1 MLRKGARAL
10 LAQAVEAEVATL
22 LSRYADE
29 TTDDGR
35 QRLVRHG
42 HLPEREIMTGIGP
55 VGVRCPRVRDR
66 VGEGSQRLRFS
77 SAILPPYARRSK
89 SLEVLIPILYL
100 KGISTGDFEEALVA
114 LLGKDAGGLSASTV
128 GRLKEAW
135 SEEHT
140 RWSKRDLSAK
150 RYVYFWVDGIH
161 VQARL
166 EDDAQCLLVIIG
178 ATPEGKKELV
188 GLTDGVRESTR
199 SWKELLLDLKRRG
212 LSMGPE
218 LAVADGA
225 LGFWQALE
233 EVWPRTRGQ
242 RCWVHKTANVLNK
255 LPKSQQSKAKR
266 ALQEI
271 WMAETKKDAL
281 LAFDAFIETWGVKY
295 DRATE
300 CLIKDQDALLAF
312 YDFPAEHWK
321 HLRTTNV
328 IESSFATVRHR
339 TVRSKGCLSN
349 KTALAMIFKLAEAAE
364 KSWRHLDGYNQL
376 PKVILGVKFTDGIE
390 VIRSQAAPRK
400 RRLDSRART
409 KARRARGTSNRLLSV
424 RTVRTVACSS
434 DMVLSPM

>member
-1 MLRKGARAL
+1 VTDTNVVQLTQPGTFADPLTEVLRNGARAL
-10 LAQAVEAEVATL
+10 LAQAVEAEVAAL
-22 LSRYADE
+22 LANHADKLTE
-29 TTDDGR
+29 DGR

-42 HLPEREIMTGIGP
+42 HLPEREIMTGIGA
-55 VGVRCPRVRDR
+55 VAVRCPRVRDR
-66 VGEGSQRLRFS
+66 GERGGERIRFS

-100 KGISTGDFEEALVA
+100 KGISTGDFAEALLA
-114 LLGKDAGGLSASTV
+114 LLGNDAGGLSAATV
-128 GRLKEAW
+128 SRLKEAW
-135 SEEHT
+135 SAEHT

-150 RYVYFWVDGIH
+150 RYVYFWADGIH

-166 EDDAQCLLVIIG
+166 EDAAQCLLVIIG

-188 GLTDGVRESTR
+188 GLIDGVRESAQ
-199 SWKELLLDLKRRG
+199 SWRELLLDLQRRG
-212 LSMGPE
+212 LAIGPE

-225 LGFWQALE
+225 LGFWQAIE
-233 EVWPRTRGQ
+233 EVWPQTGRQ

-255 LPKSQQSKAKR
+255 LPNTQHAKAKR

-271 WMAETKKDAL
+271 WMAETKSDAL
-281 LAFDAFIETWGVKY
+281 AAFDTFVEIWGVKY
-295 DRATE
+295 DKAVE
-300 CLIKDQDALLAF
+300 CLIKDRDALLAF

-364 KSWRHLDGYNQL
+364 KSWRRLDGHNQL
-376 PKVILGVKFTDGIE
+376 PKVILGVKFADGIE
-390 VIRSQAAPRK
+390 VVRSQAQA
-400 RRLDSRART
+400 A
-409 KARRARGTSNRLLSV
+409 AA
-424 RTVRTVACSS
+424 
-434 DMVLSPM
+434 

>member
-1 MLRKGARAL
+1 VTDTNVFQLSQPGTFSDPLTEVLRNGARAL
-10 LAQAVEAEVATL
+10 LAQAVEAEVSAL
-22 LSRYADE
+22 LSCHADKL
-29 TTDDGR
+29 TDDGR

-55 VGVRCPRVRDR
+55 VAVRCPRVRDR
-66 VGEGSQRLRFS
+66 VGDSERIRFS

-114 LLGKDAGGLSASTV
+114 LLGKDAGGLSASTIA
-128 GRLKEAW
+128 RLKDAW
-135 SEEHT
+135 SEEHA
-140 RWSKRDLSAK
+140 RWSKRDLSSK

-166 EDDAQCLLVIIG
+166 EDAAQCLLVIIG
-178 ATPEGKKELV
+178 ATPEGKKELI
-188 GLTDGVRESTR
+188 GLIDGVRESAQ
-199 SWKELLLDLKRRG
+199 SWRELLLDLKRRG
-212 LSMGPE
+212 LVAAPE

-225 LGFWQALE
+225 LGFWQAIE
-233 EVWPRTRGQ
+233 EVWPQTRGQ

-281 LAFDAFIETWGVKY
+281 AAFNAFVETWGVKY
-295 DRATE
+295 DKAVE
-300 CLIKDQDALLAF
+300 CLIKDRETLLAF

-364 KSWRHLDGYNQL
+364 KSWRRLNGHNQL

-390 VIRSQAAPRK
+390 VVRSQAQA
-400 RRLDSRART
+400 A
-409 KARRARGTSNRLLSV
+409 AA
-424 RTVRTVACSS
+424 
-434 DMVLSPM
+434 

>member
-1 MLRKGARAL
+1 MTDINVFQLSQPGNFADPLTEVLRRGARAL

-35 QRLVRHG
+35 KRLVRHG

-55 VGVRCPRVRDR
+55 VGVHCPRVRDR
-66 VGEGSQRLRFS
+66 VGEGSQRIRFS

-135 SEEHT
+135 SEEHR

-255 LPKSQQSKAKR
+255 LPKSQQSKTKR

-271 WMAETKKDAL
+271 WIAETKKDAL

-300 CLIKDQDALLAF
+300 CLIKDRDALLAF

-364 KSWRHLDGYNQL
+364 KSWRRFDGHNQL
-376 PKVILGVKFTDGIE
+376 PKVIHGIKFTDGIE
-390 VIRSQAAPRK
+390 VVKSQAQTA
-400 RRLDSRART
+400 A
-409 KARRARGTSNRLLSV
+409 A
-424 RTVRTVACSS
+424 
-434 DMVLSPM
+434 

>member
-1 MLRKGARAL
+1 MTKTNVLHLSQPGSFIDPLTEVLRDGARAL

-29 TTDDGR
+29 TSNDGR

-55 VGVRCPRVRDR
+55 IAVRCPRVRDR
-66 VGEGSQRLRFS
+66 VGEGSERIRFS

-100 KGISTGDFEEALVA
+100 KGVSTGDFAEALVA
-114 LLGKDAGGLSASTV
+114 LLGKDAGGLSASTI

-135 SEEHT
+135 SAEHL
-140 RWSKRDLSAK
+140 RWSQPDLSAK

-166 EDDAQCLLVIIG
+166 EHDAQCLLVIIG

-188 GLTDGVRESTR
+188 GLTDGVRESTQ

-212 LSMGPE
+212 LSMAPE
-218 LAVADGA
+218 LAIADGA

-233 EVWPRTRGQ
+233 EVWPQTRGQ
-242 RCWVHKTANVLNK
+242 RCWVHKTANILNK

-271 WMAETKKDAL
+271 WMAETKKDARVAL
-281 LAFDAFIETWGVKY
+281 DGFIETWGIKY
-295 DRATE
+295 ERAVE
-300 CLIKDQDALLAF
+300 CLIKDRDALLVF

-328 IESSFATVRHR
+328 IESAFATVRHR

-364 KSWRHLDGYNQL
+364 KSWRRLDGHRQL
-376 PKVILGVKFTDGIE
+376 PKVIRGVRFTDGIE
-390 VIRSQAAPRK
+390 IVRSQAQIA
-400 RRLDSRART
+400 A
-409 KARRARGTSNRLLSV
+409 A
-424 RTVRTVACSS
+424 
-434 DMVLSPM
+434 

>member
-1 MLRKGARAL
+1 VTDTNVFQLSQPGTFADPLTEVLRDGARAL
-10 LAQAVEAEVATL
+10 LAHAVEAEVSAW
-22 LSRYADE
+22 LSGHADKR
-29 TTDDGR
+29 TDDGR

-55 VGVRCPRVRDR
+55 VAVRCPRVRDR
-66 VGEGSQRLRFS
+66 GGEVPERMSFS

-100 KGISTGDFEEALVA
+100 KGISTGSFEEALIA
-114 LLGKDAGGLSASTV
+114 LLGKDAGGLSASTIA
-128 GRLKEAW
+128 RLKDAW
-135 SEEHT
+135 SEEHV

-150 RYVYFWVDGIH
+150 RYVYMWADGIH

-166 EDDAQCLLVIIG
+166 EDTAQCLLVIIG

-188 GLTDGVRESTR
+188 GLIDGVRESAQ
-199 SWKELLLDLKRRG
+199 SWRELLLDLKRRG
-212 LSMGPE
+212 LATAPE

-225 LGFWQALE
+225 LGFWQAIE
-233 EVWPRTRGQ
+233 EVWPQTRGQ

-271 WMAETKKDAL
+271 WMAETKTDAL
-281 LAFDAFIETWGVKY
+281 VAFDAFAETWGVKY
-295 DRATE
+295 DKAVE
-300 CLIKDQDALLAF
+300 CLIKDRDALLTF

-339 TVRSKGCLSN
+339 TVRSKGCISN

-364 KSWRHLDGYNQL
+364 KSWRRLDGHNQL
-376 PKVILGVKFTDGIE
+376 PKIILGVKFADGVE
-390 VIRSQAAPRK
+390 VIRSQAQA
-400 RRLDSRART
+400 A
-409 KARRARGTSNRLLSV
+409 AA
-424 RTVRTVACSS
+424 
-434 DMVLSPM
+434 

>member
-1 MLRKGARAL
+1 VIAVTDTNVFQLCQPGTFADPLTEVLRNGARAL
-10 LAQAVEAEVATL
+10 LAQAVEVEVAAL
-22 LSRYADE
+22 LSMHADKL
-29 TTDDGR
+29 TDDGR
-35 QRLVRHG
+35 ARLVRHG
-42 HLPEREIMTGIGP
+42 HLPERVIMTGIGP
-55 VGVRCPRVRDR
+55 VAVRCPRVRDR
-66 VGEGSQRLRFS
+66 VGEGSERIRFS

-100 KGISTGDFEEALVA
+100 KGVSTGDFEEALIA
-114 LLGKDAGGLSASTV
+114 LLGKDACGLSASTV

-135 SEEHT
+135 SEEHA
-140 RWSKRDLSAK
+140 RWSRRDLSSK
-150 RYVYFWVDGIH
+150 RYVYFWADGIH

-178 ATPEGKKELV
+178 ATAEGKKELV
-188 GLTDGVRESTR
+188 GLIDGVRESAQ
-199 SWKELLLDLKRRG
+199 SWRELLLDLKRRG
-212 LSMGPE
+212 LAIGPE

-225 LGFWQALE
+225 LGFWQAVE
-233 EVWPRTRGQ
+233 EVWPKTRGQ

-255 LPKSQQSKAKR
+255 LPKSLQSKAKR

-281 LAFDAFIETWGVKY
+281 VAFDAFVETWGVKY
-295 DRATE
+295 DKAVE
-300 CLIKDQDALLAF
+300 CLIKDRDALLAF

-364 KSWRHLDGYNQL
+364 RSWRRLNGHNQL
-376 PKVILGVKFTDGIE
+376 PKIVLGVKFTNGIE
-390 VIRSQAAPRK
+390 VVRSQAQA
-400 RRLDSRART
+400 A
-409 KARRARGTSNRLLSV
+409 AA
-424 RTVRTVACSS
+424 
-434 DMVLSPM
+434 

>member
-1 MLRKGARAL
+1 MTETNVFQLSQPGTFADPLTEVLRNGARAL
-10 LAQAVEAEVATL
+10 LAQAIEAEVAAL
-22 LSRYADE
+22 LASHTEKRTE
-29 TTDDGR
+29 DGR

-55 VGVRCPRVRDR
+55 VAVRCPRVRDR
-66 VGEGSQRLRFS
+66 LGEGAERIRFS
-77 SAILPPYARRSK
+77 SAILPPYARRTK

-100 KGISTGDFEEALVA
+100 KGVSTGDFEEALIG

-128 GRLKEAW
+128 SRLKEAW
-135 SEEHT
+135 SQEHA

-166 EDDAQCLLVIIG
+166 EDTAQCLLVVIG

-188 GLTDGVRESTR
+188 GLTDGVRESAQ
-199 SWKELLLDLKRRG
+199 SWRELLLDLKRRG
-212 LSMGPE
+212 LAMGPE

-225 LGFWQALE
+225 LGFWQAIE
-233 EVWPRTRGQ
+233 EVWPKTRSQ

-255 LPKSQQSKAKR
+255 LPKSQQPKAKR

-271 WMAETKKDAL
+271 WMADTKKDAL
-281 LAFDAFIETWGVKY
+281 IAFDAFVETWGVKY
-295 DRATE
+295 DKAVE
-300 CLIKDQDALLAF
+300 CLIKDRDALLAF

-364 KSWRHLDGYNQL
+364 RSWRRLDGPNQL
-376 PKVILGVKFTDGIE
+376 PKLILGVKFTDGIE
-390 VIRSQAAPRK
+390 VARSKAQVAA
-400 RRLDSRART
+400 A
-409 KARRARGTSNRLLSV
+409 
-424 RTVRTVACSS
+424 
-434 DMVLSPM
+434 

>member
-1 MLRKGARAL
+1 VTETNVFQLSQPGTFGDPLTEVLRSGARAL
-10 LAQAVEAEVATL
+10 LAQAVEAEVAAF
-22 LSRYADE
+22 LSGQADKL
-29 TTDDGR
+29 TNDGR
-35 QRLVRHG
+35 QRIVRHG
-42 HLPEREIMTGIGP
+42 HLPEREIITGIGP
-55 VGVRCPRVRDR
+55 VAVRCPRVRDR
-66 VGEGSQRLRFS
+66 GVDGGERIRFS

-100 KGISTGDFEEALVA
+100 KGVSTGDFEEALLA
-114 LLGKDAGGLSASTV
+114 LLGKDAGGLSASTIS
-128 GRLKEAW
+128 RLKEAW
-135 SEEHT
+135 SEEHA

-188 GLTDGVRESTR
+188 GLIDGVSESVQ

-225 LGFWQALE
+225 LGFWKAVE
-233 EVWPRTRGQ
+233 EVWPKTRGQ
-242 RCWVHKTANVLNK
+242 RCWVHKTANVLNR

-281 LAFDAFIETWGVKY
+281 AAFDAFIETWGVKY
-295 DRATE
+295 DKAVE
-300 CLIKDQDALLAF
+300 CLIKDRDALLAF

-328 IESSFATVRHR
+328 IESSFATIRHR

-364 KSWRHLDGYNQL
+364 KSWRRLNGHNHL
-376 PKVILGVKFTDGIE
+376 PKVILGVKFADGIE
-390 VIRSQAAPRK
+390 VVRSQAQA
-400 RRLDSRART
+400 A
-409 KARRARGTSNRLLSV
+409 AA
-424 RTVRTVACSS
+424 
-434 DMVLSPM
+434 

>member
-1 MLRKGARAL
+1 MTETNVLQLSQPGTFTDPLTEVLRSGARAL
-10 LAQAVEAEVATL
+10 LTQAVEAEVAAL
-22 LSRYADE
+22 LSCHADKL
-29 TTDDGR
+29 TDDGR

-42 HLPEREIMTGIGP
+42 HLPERQIVTGIGP
-55 VGVRCPRVRDR
+55 VAVRCPRVRDR
-66 VGEGSQRLRFS
+66 AGEGSERIRFS

-100 KGISTGDFEEALVA
+100 KGISTGEFDEALVA
-114 LLGKDAGGLSASTV
+114 LLGKDAGGLSASTI
-128 GRLKEAW
+128 GRLKDAW
-135 SEEHT
+135 SDEHL

-150 RYVYFWVDGIH
+150 HYLYFWADGIH

-188 GLTDGVRESTR
+188 GLVDGVRESAQ
-199 SWKELLLDLKRRG
+199 SWRELLLDLKRRG
-212 LSMGPE
+212 LAMAPE

-225 LGFWQALE
+225 LGFWQAIE
-233 EVWPRTRGQ
+233 EVWPKTRGQ

-255 LPKSQQSKAKR
+255 LPKSQHSKAKR

-281 LAFDAFIETWGVKY
+281 TAFDAFVETWRVKY
-295 DRATE
+295 DKAVE
-300 CLIKDQDALLAF
+300 CLIKDREALLAF

-328 IESSFATVRHR
+328 IESSFATIRHR

-364 KSWRHLDGYNQL
+364 RSWRRLDGHRQL
-376 PKVILGVKFTDGIE
+376 PKLILGVKFTDGIE
-390 VIRSQAAPRK
+390 VVRSKGQAA
-400 RRLDSRART
+400 A
-409 KARRARGTSNRLLSV
+409 A
-424 RTVRTVACSS
+424 
-434 DMVLSPM
+434 

>member
-1 MLRKGARAL
+1 VTDTNVFQLSQPGDFADPLTEVLRKGARAL

-35 QRLVRHG
+35 KRLVRHG

-66 VGEGSQRLRFS
+66 VGEGSQRIRFS

-135 SEEHT
+135 SEEHR

-178 ATPEGKKELV
+178 ATPEGKK

-300 CLIKDQDALLAF
+300 CLIKDRDALLAF

-364 KSWRHLDGYNQL
+364 KSWRRLDGYNQL

-390 VIRSQAAPRK
+390 VVRSQAQTA
-400 RRLDSRART
+400 A
-409 KARRARGTSNRLLSV
+409 A
-424 RTVRTVACSS
+424 
-434 DMVLSPM
+434 

>member
-1 MLRKGARAL
+1 VTETNVFQLSQPGTFTDPLTEVLRNGARAL
-10 LAQAVEAEVATL
+10 LAQAVEAEVSSL
-22 LSRYADE
+22 LSCHADKL
-29 TTDDGR
+29 TDDGR
-35 QRLVRHG
+35 RRLVRHG

-55 VGVRCPRVRDR
+55 VAVRCPRVRDR
-66 VGEGSQRLRFS
+66 GGEGCERIRFS

-100 KGISTGDFEEALVA
+100 KGISTGDFEDALIA
-114 LLGKDAGGLSASTV
+114 LLGRDAGGLSASTI

-135 SEEHT
+135 CEEHT

-150 RYVYFWVDGIH
+150 RYIYFWVDGIH

-166 EDDAQCLLVIIG
+166 EDTAQCLLIIIG
-178 ATPEGKKELV
+178 ATPEGRKELV
-188 GLTDGVRESTR
+188 GLSDGIRESAH
-199 SWKELLLDLKRRG
+199 SWRELLLDLKRRG
-212 LSMGPE
+212 LSIGPE

-225 LGFWQALE
+225 LGFWHAVE
-233 EVWPRTRGQ
+233 EVWPQTRGQ

-255 LPKSQQSKAKR
+255 LPNSQQPKAKR

-271 WMAETKKDAL
+271 WMAETETDAL
-281 LAFDAFIETWGVKY
+281 AAFDAFVETWGVKY
-295 DRATE
+295 DKAVE
-300 CLIKDQDALLAF
+300 CLTKDRDALLSF

-364 KSWRHLDGYNQL
+364 KSWRRLNGHNQL
-376 PKVILGVKFTDGIE
+376 PKIILGIKFADGIE
-390 VIRSQAAPRK
+390 VVRSQAQTA
-400 RRLDSRART
+400 A
-409 KARRARGTSNRLLSV
+409 A
-424 RTVRTVACSS
+424 
-434 DMVLSPM
+434 